1 MILNVFYGIRKCGI
15 LSSTENRGIVFKYDD
30 EYLSDAS
37 AKPVSLSLP
46 LKSEEYNQKECLPF
60 FSGLI
65 PEEYTRKRV
74 ADYLHVSELS
84 IMKLLEA
91 IGQECA
97 GYITIAG
104 EDFDSSVL
112 KQEYKVTSSDYE
124 KISQSDLENFVANIQ
139 QRPFIKADDK
149 LRLSLAGAQ
158 EKLSLAFFDE
168 EWYLP
173 LNGAPSTHILKPTRE
188 GSLAS
193 LARNEYE
200 CMMLAKKCGL
210 NVPDVQLIN
219 ISGKDVLIVE
229 RYDRI
234 IKRNAISRL
243 HQEDMCQAAGI
254 MTDKKYQADGGPGI
268 VEIYQ
273 MIKKNS
279 VLPVIDLQ
287 AFLKNVL
294 FNYLVGNCDAH
305 SKNYSFI
312 YDTNGK
318 ARLSPLYDVVST
330 IAYPGLTRK
339 LSMKIGSHYEIEKIS
354 LDDFSI
360 LAETVGVN
368 IKVINS
374 ILEELR
380 TTINETSLRNQR

>member
-1 MILNVFYGIRKCGI
+1 MILNVFYGTKKCGI
-15 LSSTENRGIVFKYDD
+15 LNSTENRGIVFKYDD
-30 EYLSDAS
+30 EYLSDS
-37 AKPVSLSLP
+37 TAKPVSLSLP

-74 ADYLHVSELS
+74 ADYLHISELS
-84 IMKLLEA
+84 IIKLLEA

-97 GYITIAG
+97 GYITVAG

-112 KQEYKVTSSDYE
+112 KEEYQITSSDYQ
-124 KISQSDLENFVANIQ
+124 KLAYSDLEQFVENIQ

-158 EKLSLAFFDE
+158 EKLSLAFFDG

-193 LARNEYE
+193 LAQNEYQ
-200 CMMLAKKCGL
+200 CMKLAKKCGL
-210 NVPDVQLIN
+210 NVPEVKLEN
-219 ISGKDVLIVE
+219 IAGKEVLIVE

-234 IKRNAISRL
+234 IKGNTISRL

-254 MTDKKYQADGGPGI
+254 MTDRKYQADGGPGI

-279 VLPVIDLQ
+279 VFPLIDLQ

-305 SKNYSFI
+305 SKNYSFV
-312 YDTNGK
+312 YDAKGK
-318 ARLSPLYDVVST
+318 ARLSPIYDVVST
-330 IAYPGLTRK
+330 IVYPGLTQK
-339 LSMKIGSHYEIEKIS
+339 LSMKIGSHYEIEKITQ
-354 LDDFSI
+354 DDFKL
-360 LAETVGVN
+360 LAESVGVN
-368 IKVINS
+368 VKVVNS
-374 ILEELR
+374 MMKELKCVIEE
-380 TTINETSLRNQR
+380 NPVVV